1 MSTPEPE
8 QDRTHFTMAE
18 WSTISTEL
26 ENMRRGTRK
35 LAPVLETRN
44 PKITPTQ
51 SQTLV
56 DELDEIILNLVDFR
70 STIKSLTK

>member
-1 MSTPEPE
+1 MSDTEG
-8 QDRTHFTMAE
+8 THFTVAE
-18 WSTISTEL
+18 WSTMKTEL
-26 ENMRRGTRK
+26 ENMRRGTK
-35 LAPVLETRN
+35 QLVPVLETRN

-51 SQTLV
+51 SETLV